1 VETILSF
8 VKTVLGL
15 VWAVMVVLA
24 FGIVPSVLP
33 GTLVVSLPGSSGQ
46 GSWESL
52 HSSVTKTVLHVS
64 HRKLSPRSSDS
75 GWSQS

>member
-1 VETILSF
+1 MNA
-8 VKTVLGL
+8 VLGL
-15 VWAVMVVLA
+15 VWAVMVVLS

-52 HSSVTKTVLHVS
+52 DSSVTHVS
-64 HRKLSPRSSDS
+64 HRKPSPRSSES
-75 GWSQS
+75 GGSQS